1 MRYFV
6 LTTPG
11 GAEVVR
17 LSGGTAAYFETTTR
31 RWVSDPLLALE
42 VRVGGEWREV
52 ESHELPP
59 GVVDVAN
66 ETPRGRKSRAVRRG
80 RHSRK

>member
-6 LTTPG
+6 LSTPG
-11 GAEVVR
+11 GDEVAR
-17 LSGGTAAYFETTTR
+17 LSRGTAAYFEATTG
-31 RWVSDPLLALE
+31 RWVPDPLLAVE
-42 VRVGGEWREV
+42 VRFSGDWREV

-59 GVVDVAN
+59 GISDVVA
-66 ETPRGRKSRAVRRG
+66 EKPRIPRSRALRRG

>member
-1 MRYFV
+1 MRYYV

-17 LSGGTAAYFETTTR
+17 LGRGTAAYFEASTG
-31 RWVSDPLLALE
+31 RWIADPLLALE

-59 GVVDVAN
+59 GVIDDTN
-66 ETPRGRKSRAVRRG
+66 EPPRGRKSRAGRRG